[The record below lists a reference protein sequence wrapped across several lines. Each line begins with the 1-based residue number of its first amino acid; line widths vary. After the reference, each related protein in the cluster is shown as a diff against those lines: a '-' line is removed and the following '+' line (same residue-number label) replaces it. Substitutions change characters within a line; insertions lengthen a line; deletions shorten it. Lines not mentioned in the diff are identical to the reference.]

1 MRFCIVIPVYNH
13 DSAVLSVLENLNKF
27 QLPCILIND
36 GSSVECGQNLFRY
49 AQDRADW
56 VTLINRPENG
66 GKGIA
71 VLDGFKYAIA
81 TGFTHAIQIDADG
94 QHNTNDIPM
103 ILEMSRNSPNQ
114 LIFGKPVYE
123 SCAPLSR
130 RYGRYIA
137 NFWVWVNTLSFAIAD
152 GMCGFRLYPLH
163 AVQKILNNDI
173 KLESG
178 MAFDIDI
185 AVRLYWE
192 KFDVI
197 NFSTIVT
204 YPLDGISHYKILNDN
219 WQITKTHTK
228 LFFGMLYRVID
239 LMARHF

>member
-163 AVQKILNNDI
+163 AVQKLLNNDI

>member
-1 MRFCIVIPVYNH
+1 MRFCIVIPIYNH

-163 AVQKILNNDI
+163 AVQKLLNNDI

-204 YPLDGISHYKILNDN
+204 YPLDGISHFKILNDN

-228 LFFGMLYRVID
+228 LFFGMLCRVID

>member
-1 MRFCIVIPVYNH
+1 MKFCIIIPVYNH
-13 DSAVLSVLENLNKF
+13 DFAVLSVLENLKKF
-27 QLPCILIND
+27 QLPCILVND
-36 GSSVECGQNLFRY
+36 GSSAECRQNLIQYTQQRV
-49 AQDRADW
+49 DW
-56 VTLINRPENG
+56 VMLIDRPKNG

-81 TGFTHAIQIDADG
+81 KGFTHVIQIDADG
-94 QHNTNDIPM
+94 QHNTNDILK
-103 ILEMSRNSPNQ
+103 IIEISRNAPNH

-163 AVQKILNNDI
+163 AVQKLLNNDI

-185 AVRLYWE
+185 AVRLYWQ
-192 KFDVI
+192 KFEVI

-204 YPLDGISHYKILNDN
+204 YPLDGISHFKILNDN

-228 LFFGMLYRVID
+228 LFFGMLFRIVD
-239 LMARHF
+239 LIARHF